1 MNTPEARHLTDLCQS
16 NQMTID
22 YTTGAKDIEGT
33 TVSANYLNRTLLNE
47 LESIAVFWKS
57 GLINIVTVD
66 TGFGYKILTIG
77 NSPIIV
83 EHIVKSRT
91 TYPHTY
97 SEFAELYREIYKI
110 STAEDKANH
119 RSELFHLSPK

>member
-77 NSPIIV
+77 NSQIIV
-83 EHIVKSRT
+83 DHILKSRV

-97 SEFAELYREIYKI
+97 SEFAELYSEIYKI
-110 STAEDKANH
+110 STAEDKSNH
-119 RSELFHLSPK
+119 RPHLLLNTQS